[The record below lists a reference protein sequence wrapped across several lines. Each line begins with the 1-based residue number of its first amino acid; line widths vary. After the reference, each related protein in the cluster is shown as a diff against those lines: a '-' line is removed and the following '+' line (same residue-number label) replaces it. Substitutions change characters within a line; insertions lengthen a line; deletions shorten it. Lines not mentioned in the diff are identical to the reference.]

1 MGSKLRISLVLTL
14 LPTNMYK
21 ITLAVCLSVAAALP
35 LEDTPDVAAA
45 KEAFATVYK
54 SVEAGDHINLR
65 PVNNDVQAK
74 QIPNM
79 YLDDTADV
87 TAAKEAFMAE
97 FRSVEAGGLMAK
109 QAPAPVAAMP
119 EVAPVQVY
127 SHLAHYPM
135 VYNNMLYHHN
145 IVPAQVQYTVP
156 SVYHHAAPLHYA
168 YAHPYVMPVA
178 AEHKMVEEA

>member
-87 TAAKEAFMAE
+87 TAAKEAF
-97 FRSVEAGGLMAK
+97 
-109 QAPAPVAAMP
+109 VAAMP
-119 EVAPVQVY
+119 KVAEVAPVQVY
-127 SHLAHYPM
+127 SHQAHYPM

-156 SVYHHAAPLHYA
+156 SMCHHAAPLHYA
-168 YAHPYVMPVA
+168 YAHPYMGVSGMMTVA

>member
-1 MGSKLRISLVLTL
+1 MGKLRISLVLTL

-87 TAAKEAFMAE
+87 TAAKEA
-97 FRSVEAGGLMAK
+97 S
-109 QAPAPVAAMP
+109 APVAAMP
-119 EVAPVQVY
+119 KVAEVAPVQVY

-145 IVPAQVQYTVP
+145 IVPAQYTVP

-178 AEHKMVEEA
+178 AEHKM

>member
-45 KEAFATVYK
+45 KEAF
-54 SVEAGDHINLR
+54 
-65 PVNNDVQAK
+65 
-74 QIPNM
+74 
-79 YLDDTADV
+79 
-87 TAAKEAFMAE
+87 MAE
-97 FRSVEAGGLMAK
+97 LRSVEAGGLMAK

-119 EVAPVQVY
+119 KVAEVAPVQVY

-156 SVYHHAAPLHYA
+156 SVYHHATPLHYA

>member
-87 TAAKEAFMAE
+87 TAAMP
-97 FRSVEAGGLMAK
+97 
-109 QAPAPVAAMP
+109 QVA

-127 SHLAHYPM
+127 S
-135 VYNNMLYHHN
+135 
-145 IVPAQVQYTVP
+145 
-156 SVYHHAAPLHYA
+156 
-168 YAHPYVMPVA
+168 
-178 AEHKMVEEA
+178 

>member
-1 MGSKLRISLVLTL
+1 MGKLRISLVLTL

-109 QAPAPVAAMP
+109 QAPAPVA
-119 EVAPVQVY
+119 PVQVY

>member
-1 MGSKLRISLVLTL
+1 MITHCFLVQ
-14 LPTNMYK
+14 
-21 ITLAVCLSVAAALP
+21 TLAVCLSVAAALP

-119 EVAPVQVY
+119 KVAEVAPVQVY

-145 IVPAQVQYTVP
+145 IVPAQVQ
-156 SVYHHAAPLHYA
+156 
-168 YAHPYVMPVA
+168 
-178 AEHKMVEEA
+178 

>member
-74 QIPNM
+74 Q
-79 YLDDTADV
+79 
-87 TAAKEAFMAE
+87 
-97 FRSVEAGGLMAK
+97 
-109 QAPAPVAAMP
+109 APAPVAAMP
-119 EVAPVQVY
+119 KVAEVAPVQVY

-135 VYNNMLYHHN
+135 VYNN

-156 SVYHHAAPLHYA
+156 SVYHHATPLHYA
-168 YAHPYVMPVA
+168 YAHPY
-178 AEHKMVEEA
+178 

>member
-1 MGSKLRISLVLTL
+1 MG
-14 LPTNMYK
+14 
-21 ITLAVCLSVAAALP
+21 P

-97 FRSVEAGGLMAK
+97 FRSV
-109 QAPAPVAAMP
+109 VA
-119 EVAPVQVY
+119 EGAPVQVY

>member
-1 MGSKLRISLVLTL
+1 M
-14 LPTNMYK
+14 
-21 ITLAVCLSVAAALP
+21 AAALP

-119 EVAPVQVY
+119 KVAEVAPVQVY

-135 VYNNMLYHHN
+135 YYNNMLYHHN
-145 IVPAQVQYTVP
+145 IVPAQVQYSIKYFHLPKNITTAVCFAEAGSLNSWQSGPMP
-156 SVYHHAAPLHYA
+156 SQKRKKVI
-168 YAHPYVMPVA
+168 
-178 AEHKMVEEA
+178 

>member
-1 MGSKLRISLVLTL
+1 MG
-14 LPTNMYK
+14 YK

-35 LEDTPDVAAA
+35 LEDTPDVA
-45 KEAFATVYK
+45 
-54 SVEAGDHINLR
+54 
-65 PVNNDVQAK
+65 
-74 QIPNM
+74 
-79 YLDDTADV
+79 
-87 TAAKEAFMAE
+87 AAKEAFMAE

-119 EVAPVQVY
+119 KVAEVAPVQVY